1 MTGAFSAQS
10 FQVSSFSENAFWFDG
25 AAEVVNDN
33 IIIRR
38 RRRWMRR

>member
-10 FQVSSFSENAFWFDG
+10 FSVAAFSDRAFWFDG
-25 AAEVVNDN
+25 VAEATNDN

-38 RRRWMRR
+38 RRRWMR